1 MPAAQAITFINGQEP
16 YEMVAL
22 DLIYSVYAPFGQ
34 RAYSLKVFNVCHTFE
49 NSTRAMSAFFNL
61 LPLFRVF

>member
-34 RAYSLKVFNVCHTFE
+34 RAYSLKVF
-49 NSTRAMSAFFNL
+49 
-61 LPLFRVF
+61 